1 MNFDPSLNLEGI
13 VAVVVPVVGMIALWA
28 TSRERLGQLWK
39 QAEQQERQHEENQK
53 RFTSLEISMERD
65 FVKKNDLAAVEERLG
80 KRMDTALHDL
90 KGVMT
95 QFIAAL
101 AVRPRPGKD
110 HE

>member
-1 MNFDPSLNLEGI
+1 MNINPDVSIGDI
-13 VAVVVPVVGMIALWA
+13 VAVAAPVVGAIALWA
-28 TSRERLGQLWK
+28 TFRERVGQLWTRS
-39 QAEQQERQHEENQK
+39 AEQERQHEENQK
-53 RFTSLEISMERD
+53 RFTSLELQMERD

-101 AVRPRPGKD
+101 AIRPRPAKD
-110 HE
+110 TE